1 MKFVVYNWR
10 VYNENSKSFLVSS
23 QLSLEKQLIRSTRQ
37 ITNILS
43 EIMSNC
49 SQWNFIIESN
59 LIKIYLIR

>member
-10 VYNENSKSFLVSS
+10 VYYENSKSLLVSS
-23 QLSLEKQLIRSTRQ
+23 QLSLEKQLIRSRRQ

>member
-10 VYNENSKSFLVSS
+10 VYYENSKSLLVSS
-23 QLSLEKQLIRSTRQ
+23 QLSLEKQLKRSTRQ

>member
-10 VYNENSKSFLVSS
+10 VYYENSKSLLVSS
-23 QLSLEKQLIRSTRQ
+23 QLSLEKQLIRSRRQ

-59 LIKIYLIR
+59 LIKIYLIP

>member
-10 VYNENSKSFLVSS
+10 VYYENSKSLLVSS

-49 SQWNFIIESN
+49 SQWHFIIESN

>member
-10 VYNENSKSFLVSS
+10 VYYENSKSLLVSS

>member
-10 VYNENSKSFLVSS
+10 VYYENSKSLLVSS
-23 QLSLEKQLIRSTRQ
+23 QLSLEKQLIRSRRQ

-49 SQWNFIIESN
+49 SQWNFIIESI
-59 LIKIYLIR
+59 LIKIYLIP

>member
-1 MKFVVYNWR
+1 MKVVVYNWR
-10 VYNENSKSFLVSS
+10 VYYENSKSLLVSS

>member
-10 VYNENSKSFLVSS
+10 VCYENSKSLLVSS

-37 ITNILS
+37 ITNTLS

>member
-10 VYNENSKSFLVSS
+10 VYYENSKSLLVSS
-23 QLSLEKQLIRSTRQ
+23 QLSLEKQLKRSTRQ

-59 LIKIYLIR
+59 LIKIYLIG

>member
-10 VYNENSKSFLVSS
+10 VYYENSKSFFVSS

>member
-10 VYNENSKSFLVSS
+10 VYYENSKSLLVSS
-23 QLSLEKQLIRSTRQ
+23 QLSLEKQLIRSRRQ
-37 ITNILS
+37 ITTILS

-59 LIKIYLIR
+59 LIKIYLIP

>member
-10 VYNENSKSFLVSS
+10 VYNENSKSLLVSS

>member
-10 VYNENSKSFLVSS
+10 VYYENSKSLLVSS

-59 LIKIYLIR
+59 LIKIYLIG

>member
-10 VYNENSKSFLVSS
+10 VYYENSKSLLVSS

-59 LIKIYLIR
+59 LIKTYLIR

>member
-1 MKFVVYNWR
+1 MKFVVYNWK
-10 VYNENSKSFLVSS
+10 VYYENSKSLLVSS
-23 QLSLEKQLIRSTRQ
+23 QLSLEKQLIRSRRQ

-59 LIKIYLIR
+59 LIKIYLIP

>member
-10 VYNENSKSFLVSS
+10 VYYENSKSLLVSS

-37 ITNILS
+37 ITNTLS

>member
-10 VYNENSKSFLVSS
+10 VYYENSKSLLVSS
-23 QLSLEKQLIRSTRQ
+23 QLSLEKQLIRSSRQ

-59 LIKIYLIR
+59 LIKIYLIP